1 MSTNRPKIICVD
13 DEPQVLEGLKD
24 RLRRH
29 YDVVTTTN
37 GFEALKLLA
46 DDDVPVVISDMRMPM
61 IDGARFLTLAREHAP
76 NTVRMVLTGQA
87 DVESAIQAVNGG
99 QVFRFLV
106 KPCAQEDLLASLD
119 AAVELHR
126 LRTSERVL
134 LEETLRGAIGTMV
147 EVLTLADPAAFGR
160 ATRIRQLVTMVAGRA
175 RVELTW
181 ELVSAALL
189 SQLASLTLTDA
200 DVERLPVMA
209 ERLLAQIPRLE
220 TVRQMLRHA
229 GPDPEDGPQAGATPQ
244 ANLLRIAIDY
254 ELLESQDVEPE
265 VALATMRGRGHRY
278 EPELL
283 EHLASALGAR
293 ASNRQLREIGV
304 LGLTSEMTIAADV
317 KTHGGQLL
325 VARGAPAT
333 PTLAARLRALPE
345 GHVREPVKVWVER
358 SADGSPAG

>member
-46 DDDVPVVISDMRMPM
+46 DDDIPVVISDMRMPL
-61 IDGARFLTLAREHAP
+61 IDGGRFLTLAREHAP
-76 NTVRMVLTGQA
+76 NTVRLVLTGQA

-106 KPCAQEDLLASLD
+106 KPCAQEDLLGALD
-119 AAVELHR
+119 AAVAQHR

-160 ATRIRQLVTMVAGRA
+160 ATRIRQIVTMIAGRA

-189 SQLASLTLTDA
+189 SQLASLTLSDT

-220 TVRQMLRHA
+220 TVRELLRHA
-229 GPDPEDGPQAGATPQ
+229 GPDDEAGAPADASPQAR
-244 ANLLRIAIDY
+244 LLRIAIDY
-254 ELLESQDVEPE
+254 ELLESQDLDTE
-265 VALATMRGRGHRY
+265 VALATMRGRRDRY
-278 EPELL
+278 DAELL
-283 EHLASALGAR
+283 EHLAAAIGAR
-293 ASNRQLREIGV
+293 ATSRRLREIG
-304 LGLTSEMTIAADV
+304 LHGLTNDMTLAADV
-317 KTHGGQLL
+317 KARSGQLL

-333 PTLAARLRALPE
+333 PTLIARLRSLPE
-345 GHVREPVKVWVER
+345 GHVHEPLKVWI
-358 SADGSPAG
+358 ADSDT

>member
-1 MSTNRPKIICVD
+1 MSTTTSRPKIICVD

-46 DDDVPVVISDMRMPM
+46 AEDIPVVVSDMRMPM
-61 IDGARFLTLAREHAP
+61 IDGARFLTLVREHAP
-76 NTVRMVLTGQA
+76 DTVRLVLTGQA

-106 KPCAQEDLLASLD
+106 KPCAQEELLGALD
-119 AAVELHR
+119 AAVEQHR

-175 RVELTW
+175 RVDLTW

-189 SQLASLTLTDA
+189 SQLASLTLSEA
-200 DVERLPVMA
+200 DLERMPVMA

-220 TVRQMLRHA
+220 TVRQLLRHA
-229 GPDPEDGPQAGATPQ
+229 GPDDEAGPSEAGSPQ
-244 ANLLRIAIDY
+244 ANLLRVAIDY
-254 ELLESQDVEPE
+254 ELLESQDLDPE
-265 VALATMRGRGHRY
+265 TALATMRSRGDRY
-278 EPELL
+278 DPELL
-283 EHLASALGAR
+283 RHLAEALGAR
-293 ASNRQLREIGV
+293 ASSRQLREV
-304 LGLTSEMTIAADV
+304 RLHGLDSEMTLAADV
-317 KTHGGQLL
+317 KAHGGQLL

-333 PTLAARLRALPE
+333 PTLVARLRSLPD
-345 GHVREPVKVWVER
+345 GHVREPLKVWVELP
-358 SADGSPAG
+358 GT